1 MDDGPT
7 SREIIPIDSAPCF
20 MCGVDAIYRF
30 AEVDAETR
38 QLLEAKYFGKPLI
51 PNSYRDALLL
61 EELDF
66 GAFQQ
71 EMLNPSHG
79 HSNFHI
85 GHENPGHIPKHSPDN
100 ISWRT
105 HRSNLIQGNM
115 TLREARIYIV
125 KLIGRYF
132 ELGEIDVT

>member
-1 MDDGPT
+1 MLIEFRNGP
-7 SREIIPIDSAPCF
+7 
-20 MCGVDAIYRF
+20 V
-30 AEVDAETR
+30 VDAETR
-38 QLLEAKYFGKPLI
+38 QLLESKYFGKPLI

-132 ELGEIDVT
+132 ELGEIEVT